1 MIELGGNFVLEA
13 DSGNWMV
20 KKRSFT
26 TGEKSK
32 VAGKEVLSVV
42 GYYSDP
48 ASALMRVA
56 QIMIRE
62 KVASGEVDTLVKMIA
77 EYRVICDDLRALLTT
92 TLKEHVG

>member
-1 MIELGGNFVLEA
+1 MIELGSNYILDA
-13 DSGNWMV
+13 DTGNWLL

-26 TGEKSK
+26 TTQKSK
-32 VAGKEVLSVV
+32 EAGKEVLTII
-42 GYYSDP
+42 GYYSSEV
-48 ASALMRVA
+48 AALTKVA

-77 EYRVICDDLRALLTT
+77 EYRIICDDLKSLLTT